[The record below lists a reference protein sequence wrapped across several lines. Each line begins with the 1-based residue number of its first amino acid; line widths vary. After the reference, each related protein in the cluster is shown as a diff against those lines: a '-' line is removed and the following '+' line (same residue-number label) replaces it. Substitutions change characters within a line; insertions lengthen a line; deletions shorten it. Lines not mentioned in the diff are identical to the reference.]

1 MIDEFTG
8 YVKIYLVEDDEVSWR
23 YHGKITKKQS
33 WNLFEE
39 LKEDYDCIVFY
50 ENFIYHLI
58 FLKNNW
64 LY

>member
-8 YVKIYLVEDDEVSWR
+8 YVKIYLVEGDEVSWR

-33 WNLFEE
+33 WDLFKE

-50 ENFIYHLI
+50 DISKEE
-58 FLKNNW
+58 FLEHVRKES
-64 LY
+64 